1 MEKSSDVKNKAVEEQ
16 KDVQNELSVE
26 DLKKGDVLLFS
37 VLQGDTIS
45 SLIGLLT
52 GSDVSHAA
60 LYADEEK
67 ETLLEATGEHPVLE
81 NPARQRFAGRTIHV
95 YRNRNLSSLEPVVE
109 TGRKYLQQKL
119 PYGGI
124 YMLGL
129 LLITSKYSRFRWD
142 RETAAAAVCLLA
154 STYQV
159 LRSLLEGSHPTAFC
173 SQFVAKCYEEAG
185 EPYQLHYKQPVIPLD
200 AATGPEGQSL
210 LSKALEEMES
220 GEWDVPNVPDGDEKD
235 FMMQGMA
242 ENVFDPE
249 KHGAILLQAGRDAM
263 AAELENREFLCSSFK
278 EKIELVMWTARVAY
292 VWYCLVTHK
301 KDWKSLW
308 SRQAQKE
315 ALLWLNEHRSSFIAP
330 SDFKNT
336 EELACEGC
344 IAGTDH

>member
-1 MEKSSDVKNKAVEEQ
+1 MKT
-16 KDVQNELSVE
+16 ELSINE
-26 DLKKGDVLLFS
+26 LKKGDVLLFS
-37 VLQGDTIS
+37 VLQGDIIS

-52 GSDVSHAA
+52 NSDVSHAA

-67 ETLLEATGEHPVLE
+67 QTLLEATGEHPVLE
-81 NPARQRFAGRTIHV
+81 NPARERFAGRTIHV
-95 YRNRNLSSLEPVVE
+95 YRNRALPLLDPVVE

-124 YMLGL
+124 YLLGL
-129 LLITSKYSRFRWD
+129 LLVTSKYCRFRWD
-142 RETAAAAVCLLA
+142 RETAGAAICLLA
-154 STYQV
+154 STYQA

-200 AATGPEGQSL
+200 ACAGDGERSL
-210 LSKALEEMES
+210 LLEALEEMDS
-220 GEWDVPNVPDGDEKD
+220 GELNIDGADPDGYEEN
-235 FMMQGMA
+235 FMIQELS

-249 KHGAILLQAGRDAM
+249 KHGAILLQSARDAM
-263 AAELENREFLCSSFK
+263 AACPENGGFVCSSFK
-278 EKIELVMWTARVAY
+278 EKIELVIWTGRVAY
-292 VWYCLVTHK
+292 VWYCLLTHK

-336 EELACEGC
+336 GELSCEGC
-344 IAGTDH
+344 IAGN

>member
-1 MEKSSDVKNKAVEEQ
+1 MAKLSNVKNKAAEER
-16 KDVQNELSVE
+16 KDVPDELSVDE
-26 DLKKGDVLLFS
+26 LKKGDVLLFS
-37 VLQGDTIS
+37 VLPGDTIS

-52 GSDVSHAA
+52 ESDVSHAA

-95 YRNRNLSSLEPVVE
+95 YRNRTLPSLEPVVE

-142 RETAAAAVCLLA
+142 RETARAAVCLLA

-200 AATGPEGQSL
+200 ACAGPEGLSL
-210 LSKALEEMES
+210 LSKALEEMDA
-220 GEWDVPNVPDGDEKD
+220 GELDGQHVPDGDERD
-235 FMMQGMA
+235 FMMQGSA
-242 ENVFDPE
+242 ENIFDPE
-249 KHGAILLQAGRDAM
+249 KHGAILLQAGRQAM
-263 AAELENREFLCSSFK
+263 TARLEDREFLSSSFK
-278 EKIELVMWTARVAY
+278 EKIELVVWTARVAY
-292 VWYCLVTHK
+292 VWYCLITHK
-301 KDWKSLW
+301 KNWKSLW

-336 EELACEGC
+336 EELTCEGC
-344 IAGTDH
+344 IAGTGH

>member
-1 MEKSSDVKNKAVEEQ
+1 MKT
-16 KDVQNELSVE
+16 ELSINE
-26 DLKKGDVLLFS
+26 LKKGEVLLFS
-37 VLQGDTIS
+37 VLQGDIIS

-52 GSDVSHAA
+52 NSDVSHAA

-67 ETLLEATGEHPVLE
+67 QTLLEATGEHPVLE
-81 NPARQRFAGRTIHV
+81 NPARERFAGRTIYV
-95 YRNRNLSSLEPVVE
+95 YRNRDLPTLDPVVE

-124 YMLGL
+124 YLLGL
-129 LLITSKYSRFRWD
+129 LLVTSKYCRFRWD
-142 RETAAAAVCLLA
+142 RETAGAAICLLA
-154 STYQV
+154 STYQA

-185 EPYQLHYKQPVIPLD
+185 EPYRLHYKQPVIPLD
-200 AATGPEGQSL
+200 ACAGNGERSL
-210 LSKALEEMES
+210 LLEALEEMDS
-220 GEWDVPNVPDGDEKD
+220 GELNIDGADPDGYEEN
-235 FMMQGMA
+235 FMIQELS

-249 KHGAILLQAGRDAM
+249 KHGAILLQSARDAV
-263 AAELENREFLCSSFK
+263 AARPENGGFVCSSFK
-278 EKIELVMWTARVAY
+278 EKIELVIWTGRVAY
-292 VWYCLVTHK
+292 VWYCLLTHK

-336 EELACEGC
+336 GELSCEGC
-344 IAGTDH
+344 IAGN

>member
-1 MEKSSDVKNKAVEEQ
+1 MKT
-16 KDVQNELSVE
+16 ELSINE
-26 DLKKGDVLLFS
+26 LKKGDVLLFS
-37 VLQGDTIS
+37 VLQGDIIS

-52 GSDVSHAA
+52 NSDVSHAA

-67 ETLLEATGEHPVLE
+67 QTLLEATGEHPVLE
-81 NPARQRFAGRTIHV
+81 NPARERFAGRTIHV
-95 YRNRNLSSLEPVVE
+95 YRNRALPSLDPVVE

-124 YMLGL
+124 YLLGL
-129 LLITSKYSRFRWD
+129 LLVTSKYCRFRWD
-142 RETAAAAVCLLA
+142 RETAGAAICLLA
-154 STYQV
+154 STYQA

-200 AATGPEGQSL
+200 ACAGDGERSL
-210 LSKALEEMES
+210 LLEALEEIDS
-220 GEWDVPNVPDGDEKD
+220 GELNIDGADPDGYEEN
-235 FMMQGMA
+235 FMIQELS
-242 ENVFDPE
+242 ENVFDTE
-249 KHGAILLQAGRDAM
+249 KHGAILLQSARDAM
-263 AAELENREFLCSSFK
+263 AACPENGRFVCSSFK
-278 EKIELVMWTARVAY
+278 EKIELVIWTGRVAY
-292 VWYCLVTHK
+292 VWYCLLTHK

-336 EELACEGC
+336 GELSCEGC
-344 IAGTDH
+344 IAGN

>member
-1 MEKSSDVKNKAVEEQ
+1 MKTELSI
-16 KDVQNELSVE
+16 NELR
-26 DLKKGDVLLFS
+26 KGDVLLFS
-37 VLQGDTIS
+37 VLQGDIIS

-52 GSDVSHAA
+52 NSDVSHAA

-67 ETLLEATGEHPVLE
+67 QTLLEATGEHPVLE
-81 NPARQRFAGRTIHV
+81 NPARERFAGRTIHV
-95 YRNRNLSSLEPVVE
+95 YRNRALPSLDPVVE

-124 YMLGL
+124 YLLGL
-129 LLITSKYSRFRWD
+129 LLVTSKYCRFRWD
-142 RETAAAAVCLLA
+142 RETAGAAICLLA
-154 STYQV
+154 STYQA

-185 EPYQLHYKQPVIPLD
+185 EPYHLHYKQPVIPLD
-200 AATGPEGQSL
+200 ARVGDGDRSL
-210 LSKALEEMES
+210 LSEALEEMEA
-220 GEWDVPNVPDGDEKD
+220 GKLNVDGAGPDGYEEN
-235 FMMQGMA
+235 FMIQELS

-249 KHGAILLQAGRDAM
+249 KHGAVLLQSARDAM
-263 AAELENREFLCSSFK
+263 TDQSENGGFVCSSFK
-278 EKIELVMWTARVAY
+278 EKIELILWTGRVAY
-292 VWYCLVTHK
+292 VWYCLLIHK

-336 EELACEGC
+336 EELSCEGC
-344 IAGTDH
+344 IAGN

>member
-1 MEKSSDVKNKAVEEQ
+1 MKT
-16 KDVQNELSVE
+16 ELSINE
-26 DLKKGDVLLFS
+26 LKKGDVLLFS

-52 GSDVSHAA
+52 NSDVSHAA

-67 ETLLEATGEHPVLE
+67 QTLLEATGEHPVLE
-81 NPARQRFAGRTIHV
+81 NPARERFAGRTVHV
-95 YRNRNLSSLEPVVE
+95 YRNRALPSLDPVVE

-124 YMLGL
+124 YLLGL
-129 LLITSKYSRFRWD
+129 LLVTSKYCRFRWD
-142 RETAAAAVCLLA
+142 RETAGAAICLLA
-154 STYQV
+154 STYQA

-200 AATGPEGQSL
+200 ACAGNGERSL
-210 LSKALEEMES
+210 LLEALEEMDS
-220 GEWDVPNVPDGDEKD
+220 GELNIDGADPDGYEEN
-235 FMMQGMA
+235 FMIQELS

-249 KHGAILLQAGRDAM
+249 KHGAILLQSARDAV
-263 AAELENREFLCSSFK
+263 AARPENGGFVCSSFK
-278 EKIELVMWTARVAY
+278 EKIELVIWTGRVAY
-292 VWYCLVTHK
+292 VWYCLLTHK

-336 EELACEGC
+336 GELSCEGC
-344 IAGTDH
+344 IAGN

>member
-1 MEKSSDVKNKAVEEQ
+1 MKT
-16 KDVQNELSVE
+16 ELSINE
-26 DLKKGDVLLFS
+26 LKKGDVLLFS
-37 VLQGDTIS
+37 VLQGDIIS

-52 GSDVSHAA
+52 NSDVSHAA

-67 ETLLEATGEHPVLE
+67 QTLLEATGEHPVLE
-81 NPARQRFAGRTIHV
+81 NPARERFAGRTIHV
-95 YRNRNLSSLEPVVE
+95 YRNRALPSLDPVVE

-124 YMLGL
+124 YLLGL
-129 LLITSKYSRFRWD
+129 LLVTSKYCRFRWD
-142 RETAAAAVCLLA
+142 RETAGAAICLLA
-154 STYQV
+154 STYQA
-159 LRSLLEGSHPTAFC
+159 LRFLLEGSHPTAFC

-200 AATGPEGQSL
+200 ACAGDGERSL
-210 LSKALEEMES
+210 LLEALEEMDS
-220 GEWDVPNVPDGDEKD
+220 GELNVNSADPDGYEEN
-235 FMMQGMA
+235 FMIQELS

-249 KHGAILLQAGRDAM
+249 KHGAILLQSARDAM
-263 AAELENREFLCSSFK
+263 AACPENGGFVCSSFK
-278 EKIELVMWTARVAY
+278 EKIELVIWTGRVAY
-292 VWYCLVTHK
+292 VWYCLLTHK

-336 EELACEGC
+336 GELSCEGC
-344 IAGTDH
+344 IAGN

>member
-1 MEKSSDVKNKAVEEQ
+1 MKT
-16 KDVQNELSVE
+16 ELSINE
-26 DLKKGDVLLFS
+26 LKKGDVLLFS
-37 VLQGDTIS
+37 VLQGDIIS

-52 GSDVSHAA
+52 NSDVSHAA

-67 ETLLEATGEHPVLE
+67 QTLLEATGEHPVLE
-81 NPARQRFAGRTIHV
+81 NPARERFAGRTVHV
-95 YRNRNLSSLEPVVE
+95 YRNRALPSLDPVVE

-124 YMLGL
+124 YLLGL
-129 LLITSKYSRFRWD
+129 LLVTSKYCRFRWD
-142 RETAAAAVCLLA
+142 RETAGAAICLLA
-154 STYQV
+154 STYQA

-200 AATGPEGQSL
+200 ACAGDGERSL
-210 LSKALEEMES
+210 LLEALEEMDS
-220 GEWDVPNVPDGDEKD
+220 GELNIDSANPDGYEEN
-235 FMMQGMA
+235 FMIQELS

-249 KHGAILLQAGRDAM
+249 KHGAILLQSARDAM
-263 AAELENREFLCSSFK
+263 AACPENGGFVCSSFK
-278 EKIELVMWTARVAY
+278 EKVELVIWTGRVAY
-292 VWYCLVTHK
+292 VWYCLLTHK
-301 KDWKSLW
+301 KNWKSLW

-336 EELACEGC
+336 GELSCEGC
-344 IAGTDH
+344 IAGN

>member
-1 MEKSSDVKNKAVEEQ
+1 MKT
-16 KDVQNELSVE
+16 ELSINE
-26 DLKKGDVLLFS
+26 LKKGDVLLFS
-37 VLQGDTIS
+37 VLQGDIIS

-52 GSDVSHAA
+52 NSDVSHAA

-67 ETLLEATGEHPVLE
+67 QTLLEATGEHPVLE
-81 NPARQRFAGRTIHV
+81 NPARERFAGRTIHV
-95 YRNRNLSSLEPVVE
+95 YRNRALPSLDPVVE

-124 YMLGL
+124 YLLGL
-129 LLITSKYSRFRWD
+129 LLVTSKYCRFRWD
-142 RETAAAAVCLLA
+142 RETAGAAICLLA
-154 STYQV
+154 STYQA

-200 AATGPEGQSL
+200 ACAGDGERAL
-210 LSKALEEMES
+210 LLEALEEIDS
-220 GEWDVPNVPDGDEKD
+220 GELNIDGADPDGYEEN
-235 FMMQGMA
+235 FMIQELS
-242 ENVFDPE
+242 ENVFDTE
-249 KHGAILLQAGRDAM
+249 KHGAILLQSARDAM
-263 AAELENREFLCSSFK
+263 AACPENGSFVCSSFK
-278 EKIELVMWTARVAY
+278 EKIELVIWTGRVAY
-292 VWYCLVTHK
+292 VWYCLLTHK

-336 EELACEGC
+336 GELSCEGC
-344 IAGTDH
+344 IAGN

>member
-1 MEKSSDVKNKAVEEQ
+1 MKT
-16 KDVQNELSVE
+16 ELSINE
-26 DLKKGDVLLFS
+26 LKKGDVLLFS
-37 VLQGDTIS
+37 VLQGDIIS

-52 GSDVSHAA
+52 NSDVSHAA

-67 ETLLEATGEHPVLE
+67 QTLLEATGEHPVLE
-81 NPARQRFAGRTIHV
+81 NPARERFAGRTIHV
-95 YRNRNLSSLEPVVE
+95 YRNRALPSLDPVVE

-124 YMLGL
+124 YLLGL
-129 LLITSKYSRFRWD
+129 LLVTSKYCRFRWD
-142 RETAAAAVCLLA
+142 RETAGAAICLLA
-154 STYQV
+154 STYHA

-185 EPYQLHYKQPVIPLD
+185 EPYRLHYKQPVIPLD
-200 AATGPEGQSL
+200 ARAGDGERSL
-210 LSKALEEMES
+210 LSEALEEMEA
-220 GEWDVPNVPDGDEKD
+220 GKLNVDGADPDGYEEN
-235 FMMQGMA
+235 FMIQELS

-249 KHGAILLQAGRDAM
+249 KHGAVLLQSARDAM
-263 AAELENREFLCSSFK
+263 TAQSENGGLVGSSFK
-278 EKIELVMWTARVAY
+278 EKIELVLWTGRVAY
-292 VWYCLVTHK
+292 VWYCLLTHK

-336 EELACEGC
+336 EELSCEGC
-344 IAGTDH
+344 IAGS

>member
-1 MEKSSDVKNKAVEEQ
+1 MKT
-16 KDVQNELSVE
+16 ELSINE
-26 DLKKGDVLLFS
+26 LKKGDVLLFS
-37 VLQGDTIS
+37 VLQGDIIS

-52 GSDVSHAA
+52 NSDVSHAA

-67 ETLLEATGEHPVLE
+67 QTLLEATGEHPVLE
-81 NPARQRFAGRTIHV
+81 NPARERFAGRTIHV
-95 YRNRNLSSLEPVVE
+95 YRNRALPSLDPVVE

-124 YMLGL
+124 YLLGL
-129 LLITSKYSRFRWD
+129 LLVTSKYCRFRWD
-142 RETAAAAVCLLA
+142 RETAGAAICLLA
-154 STYQV
+154 STYQA

-200 AATGPEGQSL
+200 ACAGDGERSL
-210 LSKALEEMES
+210 LLEALEEMDS
-220 GEWDVPNVPDGDEKD
+220 GELNIDGADPDGYEEN
-235 FMMQGMA
+235 FMIQELS

-249 KHGAILLQAGRDAM
+249 KHGAILLQSARDAM
-263 AAELENREFLCSSFK
+263 AACPENGGFVCSSFK
-278 EKIELVMWTARVAY
+278 EKIELVIWTGRVAY
-292 VWYCLVTHK
+292 VWYCLLTHK
-301 KDWKSLW
+301 KNWKSLW

-336 EELACEGC
+336 GELSCEGC
-344 IAGTDH
+344 IAGS

>member
-1 MEKSSDVKNKAVEEQ
+1 MKT
-16 KDVQNELSVE
+16 ELSINE
-26 DLKKGDVLLFS
+26 LKKGDVLLFS
-37 VLQGDTIS
+37 VLQGDIIS

-52 GSDVSHAA
+52 NSDVSHAA

-67 ETLLEATGEHPVLE
+67 QTLLEATGEHPVLE
-81 NPARQRFAGRTIHV
+81 NPARERFAGRTVHV
-95 YRNRNLSSLEPVVE
+95 YRNRALPSLDPVVE

-124 YMLGL
+124 YLLGL
-129 LLITSKYSRFRWD
+129 LLVTSKYCRFRWD
-142 RETAAAAVCLLA
+142 RETAGAAICLLA
-154 STYQV
+154 STYQA

-185 EPYQLHYKQPVIPLD
+185 EPYRLHYKQPVIPLD
-200 AATGPEGQSL
+200 ACAGNGERSL
-210 LSKALEEMES
+210 LLEALEEMDS
-220 GEWDVPNVPDGDEKD
+220 GELNIDGADPDGYEEN
-235 FMMQGMA
+235 FMIQELS

-249 KHGAILLQAGRDAM
+249 KHGAILLQSSRDAV
-263 AAELENREFLCSSFK
+263 AARPENGGFVCSSFK
-278 EKIELVMWTARVAY
+278 EKIELVIWTGRVAY
-292 VWYCLVTHK
+292 VWYCLLTHK

-336 EELACEGC
+336 GELSCEGC
-344 IAGTDH
+344 VAGN

>member
-1 MEKSSDVKNKAVEEQ
+1 MKT
-16 KDVQNELSVE
+16 ELSINE
-26 DLKKGDVLLFS
+26 LKKGDVLLFS
-37 VLQGDTIS
+37 VLQGDIIS

-52 GSDVSHAA
+52 NSDVSHAA

-67 ETLLEATGEHPVLE
+67 QTLLEATGEHPVLE
-81 NPARQRFAGRTIHV
+81 NPARERFAGRTVHV
-95 YRNRNLSSLEPVVE
+95 YRNRALPSLDPVVE

-124 YMLGL
+124 YLLGL
-129 LLITSKYSRFRWD
+129 LLVTSKYCRFRWD
-142 RETAAAAVCLLA
+142 RETAGAAICLLA
-154 STYQV
+154 STYQA

-185 EPYQLHYKQPVIPLD
+185 EPYRLHYKQPVIPLD
-200 AATGPEGQSL
+200 ACAGNGERSL
-210 LSKALEEMES
+210 LLEALEEMDS
-220 GEWDVPNVPDGDEKD
+220 GELNIDGADPDGYEEN
-235 FMMQGMA
+235 FMIQELS

-249 KHGAILLQAGRDAM
+249 KHGAILLQSARDAV
-263 AAELENREFLCSSFK
+263 AARPENGGFVCSSFK
-278 EKIELVMWTARVAY
+278 EKIELVIWTGRVAY
-292 VWYCLVTHK
+292 VWYCLLTHK

-336 EELACEGC
+336 GELSCEGC
-344 IAGTDH
+344 IAGN